1 MLDVVM
7 RRERGLESEK
17 SSYLYIEAF
26 PFISPSFIL
35 SSHHKELFSFLVH
48 CNANAILY

>member
-7 RRERGLESEK
+7 WRERGLESEK

-26 PFISPSFIL
+26 PFISPA
-35 SSHHKELFSFLVH
+35 FL
-48 CNANAILY
+48 L